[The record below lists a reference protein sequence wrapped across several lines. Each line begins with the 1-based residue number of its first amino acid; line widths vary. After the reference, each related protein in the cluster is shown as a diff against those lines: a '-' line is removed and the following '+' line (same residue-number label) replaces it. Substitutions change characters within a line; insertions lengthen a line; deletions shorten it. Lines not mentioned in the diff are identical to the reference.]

1 VQVKRKETTLTELI
15 NELSRTKS
23 GLYNLKITTPDKRP
37 VLVVSNITREKALEL
52 IEAEERKADGGGG
65 K

>member
-1 VQVKRKETTLTELI
+1 MTELTH
-15 NELSRTKS
+15 ELTRQKS

-37 VLVVSNITREKALEL
+37 VLSVSNITRDKAVEL
-52 IEAEERKADGGGG
+52 IEEQERKADGGGG

>member
-1 VQVKRKETTLTELI
+1 LTELI

-37 VLVVSNITREKALEL
+37 VLSVSNITREKAVML
-52 IEAEERKADGGGG
+52 IEEQERKEDGGGG

>member
-1 VQVKRKETTLTELI
+1 MTELI

-23 GLYNLKITTPDKRP
+23 GLYTLKITTPDKRP
-37 VLVVSNITREKALEL
+37 VLVVSNITRDKAVEL

>member
-1 VQVKRKETTLTELI
+1 MTELI

-37 VLVVSNITREKALEL
+37 VLVVSNITRDKAVEL